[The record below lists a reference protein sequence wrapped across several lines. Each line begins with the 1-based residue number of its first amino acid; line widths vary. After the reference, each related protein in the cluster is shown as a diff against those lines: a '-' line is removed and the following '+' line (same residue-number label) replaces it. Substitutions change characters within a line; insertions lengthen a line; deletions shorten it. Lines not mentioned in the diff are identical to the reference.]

1 MSQLKNSSLCISTN
15 CHLLGGFHCSS
26 WAGWSWLSLVALALC
41 SLNLTLFYRLCLVLL
56 LPFCLFSCFSI
67 EGANGAQ
74 SMACSSHRAGEP
86 WELRHAA
93 WSAASRC
100 QLLGSPSSC
109 AAARDC
115 LMVLAGTGGKNH
127 FSDLNKTSDLEM
139 LYKSPIDFNPV
150 QILKE
155 TVSFP
160 LNTMA
165 LYSVPFYSYQ
175 WDRRLLTKG
184 LKGKCPTPGNCRPHE
199 PSTHLWTNSFVP
211 GGCGYI
217 STKCS

>member
-1 MSQLKNSSLCISTN
+1 MSQLKNSSLCNSTN

-26 WAGWSWLSLVALALC
+26 WAGWSWLFLVALAFC
-41 SLNLTLFYRLCLVLL
+41 SLNLTLLYCLCLVLL
-56 LPFCLFSCFSI
+56 LPFCLFSC
-67 EGANGAQ
+67 

-86 WELRHAA
+86 WELLHAA
-93 WSAASRC
+93 WSAATRC
-100 QLLGSPSSC
+100 QLLGSLSSF

-115 LMVLAGTGGKNH
+115 LMVLAAIEGKNH

-139 LYKSPIDFNPV
+139 LYKSSIDFNPV

-155 TVSFP
+155 TVPLP

-175 WDRRLLTKG
+175 WDHRLLTKG
-184 LKGKCPTPGNCRPHE
+184 LKGKCTTTGNRRQHE
-199 PSTHLWTNSFVP
+199 PSTHLWRNSFVP